1 MEHIYQLWRN
11 MLDAMEEPLAPY
23 VFSEKP
29 YTLYSLRSTYI
40 CNLIIEGK
48 GIYDVAKLAG
58 HTVAVCEKYYARLDM
73 AVKAEEMTEF
83 EYGQKGSRK
92 TEERSY

>member
-1 MEHIYQLWRN
+1 

-23 VFSEKP
+23 AFSNKP

-40 CNLIIEGK
+40 CNLIIDGK

-92 TEERSY
+92 IEERSY

>member
-1 MEHIYQLWRN
+1 
-11 MLDAMEEPLAPY
+11 MLDAMKEPLAPY
-23 VFSEKP
+23 VFSERNF
-29 YTLYSLRSTYI
+29 TLYSLRSTYI
-40 CNLIIEGK
+40 CNLILQRK

-83 EYGQKGSRK
+83 DYGRKGSRK
-92 TEERSY
+92 KEERNY